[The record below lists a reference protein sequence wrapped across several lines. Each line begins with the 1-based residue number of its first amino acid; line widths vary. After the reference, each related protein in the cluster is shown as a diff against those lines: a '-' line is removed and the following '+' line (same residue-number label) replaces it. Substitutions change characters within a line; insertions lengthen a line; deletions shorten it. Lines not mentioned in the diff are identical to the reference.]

1 MSTKYDADS
10 AYDYLLNFGIATEDE
25 LALVSSIM
33 GHNLDTY
40 ESVLFSRTGSRTFDQ
55 MEEEDD

>member
-1 MSTKYDADS
+1 MSNKHDADA
-10 AYDYLLNFGIATEDE
+10 AYDHLLELGIATEDE

-40 ESVLFSRTGSRTFDQ
+40 ESVLFSRMGFRTFDQ
-55 MEEEDD
+55 IEEED

>member
-1 MSTKYDADS
+1 MSNKYDADS
-10 AYDYLLNFGIATEDE
+10 AYNYLLETGIATEDE

-40 ESVLFSRTGSRTFDQ
+40 ESVLFSRTGYRTFWQ
-55 MEEEDD
+55 LEEDD